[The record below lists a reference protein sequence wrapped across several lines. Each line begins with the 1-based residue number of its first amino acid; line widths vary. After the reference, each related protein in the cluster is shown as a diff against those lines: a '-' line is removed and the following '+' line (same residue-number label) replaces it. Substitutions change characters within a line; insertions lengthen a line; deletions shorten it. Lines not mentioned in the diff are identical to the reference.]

1 LRGVQARFIK
11 LSPNLRNPVIQAPH
25 NENLQNSTGII
36 VMQTF
41 KHNSWQEVRI
51 NLLYSAI
58 GLSALSL
65 LVAWSIELLAETLFL
80 NW

>member
-1 LRGVQARFIK
+1 
-11 LSPNLRNPVIQAPH
+11 
-25 NENLQNSTGII
+25 
-36 VMQTF
+36 MQTF

-51 NLLYSAI
+51 NLLYSAF

-80 NW
+80 KW

>member
-1 LRGVQARFIK
+1 LRWIQAGFIK
-11 LSPNLRNPVIQAPH
+11 LSPNLRNLVTKAPH
-25 NENLQNSTGII
+25 NESLQNTTGLI

-51 NLLYSAI
+51 NLLYSAL

-65 LVAWSIELLAETLFL
+65 LVTWSVELLAETLFL
-80 NW
+80 KW

>member
-1 LRGVQARFIK
+1 M
-11 LSPNLRNPVIQAPH
+11 QAPH
-25 NENLQNSTGII
+25 NEILQNSTGII

-41 KHNSWQEVRI
+41 KYNSWQEVRI
-51 NLLYSAI
+51 NLLYSAF

>member
-1 LRGVQARFIK
+1 
-11 LSPNLRNPVIQAPH
+11 
-25 NENLQNSTGII
+25 
-36 VMQTF
+36 MQTF